1 MKMKYIFRASAVVLV
16 LSLVACSESLED
28 INIDPNNSATA
39 NEKVILPTAL
49 TNVGY
54 IVDADLN
61 AASFL
66 WAQYYTWGIGVS
78 LGNPE
83 RFVAEPDDYDGYWQ
97 DAYADALIDLKFL
110 AKSSNPA
117 YRGVAKALQA
127 YVFQGLTDH
136 FGDIPFSES
145 LSGEIADGSIL
156 APEFDNASDIYV
168 GLTTLLD
175 EAIADLSIASSSDIG
190 SEDFVYGGDVS
201 KWLKFAN
208 SLKLRVLLRT
218 SEAKPNGTAI
228 KALVANS
235 SFIES
240 ASDVAAV
247 PFQDKAGAYNPMY
260 ALFERGVGDFYF
272 ASNATLNKLDE
283 LSDPR
288 GTAFYSVATSG
299 PFLGQLRGI
308 EQGAVDRDVPFTDPA
323 ANYSGSSSMAYSA
336 DNAVILMSDWE
347 VWFLRAEAA
356 ARYGTADDDAT
367 AFANAVTNNF
377 NYLGVSGADAYV
389 SSLNYSGNL
398 DQKLNLIG
406 VQKWISMNGTQE
418 DEGWI
423 EARRFDRP
431 GNRIFTG
438 GIFQNPPNS
447 VLPAGTFPATWLY
460 PASERS
466 LNANAPA
473 QRSITDRIYW
483 DN

>member
-1 MKMKYIFRASAVVLV
+1 MKHIFKASAFLLV
-16 LSLVACSESLED
+16 LSLAACSEKLED

-39 NEKVILPTAL
+39 NEAVILPTVL

-54 IVDADLN
+54 VVDADLN
-61 AASFL
+61 ATSFL

-78 LGNPE
+78 LGNAE

-110 AKSSNPA
+110 AKSSSPA
-117 YRGVAKALQA
+117 YRGVGKALQA
-127 YVFQGLTDH
+127 YMFQGLTDH

-145 LSGEIADGSIL
+145 LSGEISEGSIL
-156 APEFDNASDIYV
+156 APRYDNAAAVYTSLGDLI
-168 GLTTLLD
+168 D
-175 EAIADLSIASSSDIG
+175 EAIADLSVATSNDIG
-190 SEDFVYGGDVS
+190 SEDFVYGGDIS

-208 SLKLRVLLRT
+208 SLKLRILMRT
-218 SEAKPNGTAI
+218 SEIKPNDAAI
-228 KALVANS
+228 KALIANGT
-235 SFIES
+235 FIES
-240 ASDVAAV
+240 ASDIAAV

-272 ASNATLNKLDE
+272 ASNATLNKLNE
-283 LSDPR
+283 LLDPR

-299 PFLGQLRGI
+299 PFNGQLRGI
-308 EQGAVDRDVPFTDPA
+308 EQGAVDRDVPFTDPS
-323 ANYSGSSSMAYSA
+323 ANYSGSSSQAYGA
-336 DNAVILMSDWE
+336 GNEVILMSNWE

-356 ARYGTADDDAT
+356 ARYATADNDAT
-367 AFANAVTNNF
+367 AFANAISSNF
-377 NYLGVSGADAYV
+377 DYLGVSGASAYAA
-389 SSLNYSGNL
+389 SLNYGGNL
-398 DQKLNLIG
+398 DQKLNTIG

-423 EARRFDRP
+423 ETRRFDRP
-431 GNRIFTG
+431 GNRIFTE

-447 VLPAGTFPATWLY
+447 VLPAGTFPASWLY

-466 LNANAPA
+466 LNSNAPA
-473 QRSITDRIYW
+473 QRVITDRIYW

>member
-1 MKMKYIFRASAVVLV
+1 MKMKHIFRASAVLLV
-16 LSLVACSESLED
+16 LSLASCNEKLED

-49 TNVGY
+49 TNIGY

-61 AASFL
+61 SASFL
-66 WAQYYTWGIGVS
+66 WAQYYTWGIGVA
-78 LGNPE
+78 LGNQE
-83 RFVAEPDDYDGYWQ
+83 RFVSEPDDFDGYWQ

-110 AKSSNPA
+110 AKSTNPA

-145 LSGEIADGSIL
+145 LSGEIAEGSIL
-156 APEFDNASDIYV
+156 APKFDNAADIYV
-168 GLTTLLD
+168 GLATLID
-175 EAIADLSIASSSDIG
+175 EAIADLSVASSNDIG
-190 SEDFVYGGDVS
+190 SEDFVYDGDVS

-208 SLKLRVLLRT
+208 SLKLRILLRT
-218 SEAKPNGTAI
+218 SEVKSNETEI
-228 KALVANS
+228 KTLLAEGV
-235 SFIES
+235 FIES
-240 ASDVAAV
+240 GSDVAAV
-247 PFQDKAGAYNPMY
+247 PFQDKAGAFNPMY
-260 ALFERGVGDFYF
+260 GLFERGVGDFYF

-283 LSDPR
+283 LNDPR

-308 EQGAVDRDVPFTDPA
+308 DQGAVDRDVPFTDPA
-323 ANYSGSSSMAYSA
+323 ANYSGSSSNAYGA
-336 DNAVILMSDWE
+336 DNEVILISDWE

-356 ARYGTADDDAT
+356 ARYGTADNDAT
-367 AFANAVTNNF
+367 AFANAITSNF
-377 NYLGVSGADAYV
+377 NYLGVSGADTYV
-389 SSLNYSGNL
+389 TSLNYGGSL

-406 VQKWISMNGTQE
+406 VQKWISLNGTQE

-431 GNRIFTG
+431 NNRIFTE

-447 VLPAGTFPATWLY
+447 VLPAGTFPASWLY

-466 LNANAPA
+466 LNVNAPA

>member
-1 MKMKYIFRASAVVLV
+1 MKMKHIFRASAVLLV
-16 LSLVACSESLED
+16 LSLASCNEKLED

-49 TNVGY
+49 TNIGY

-61 AASFL
+61 SASFL
-66 WAQYYTWGIGVS
+66 WAQYYTWGIGVA
-78 LGNPE
+78 LGNQE
-83 RFVAEPDDYDGYWQ
+83 RFVSEPDDFDGYWQ

-110 AKSSNPA
+110 AKSTNPA

-145 LSGEIADGSIL
+145 LSGEIAEGSIL
-156 APEFDNASDIYV
+156 APKFDNAADIYV
-168 GLTTLLD
+168 GLATLID
-175 EAIADLSIASSSDIG
+175 EAIADLSVASSNDIG
-190 SEDFVYGGDVS
+190 SEDFVYDGDVS

-208 SLKLRVLLRT
+208 SLKLRILLRT
-218 SEAKPNGTAI
+218 SEVKSNETEI
-228 KALVANS
+228 KTLLAEGV
-235 SFIES
+235 FIES

-247 PFQDKAGAYNPMY
+247 PFQDKAGAFNPMY
-260 ALFERGVGDFYF
+260 GLFERGVGDFYF

-283 LSDPR
+283 LNDPR

-308 EQGAVDRDVPFTDPA
+308 DQGAVDRDVPFTDPA
-323 ANYSGSSSMAYSA
+323 ANYSGSSSNAYGA
-336 DNAVILMSDWE
+336 DNEVILISDWE

-356 ARYGTADDDAT
+356 ARYGTADNDAT
-367 AFANAVTNNF
+367 AFANAIASNF
-377 NYLGVSGADAYV
+377 NYLGVSGADTYV
-389 SSLNYSGNL
+389 TSLNYGGSL

-406 VQKWISMNGTQE
+406 VQKWISLNGTQE

-431 GNRIFTG
+431 NNRIFTE

-447 VLPAGTFPATWLY
+447 VLPAGTFPASWLY

-466 LNANAPA
+466 LNINAPA